1 MSTTTAACRVLS
13 SQKAMLVTA
22 TTRSS
27 SGTRVGTATRCLSS
41 ITVPAVEPQIHRQ
54 LEQHEGHRFLSSL
67 KQNKGEVARKQ
78 HSSSSQD
85 VGRPRIKNS
94 RNNKSFSVMEV
105 MVPVLD
111 LPQSRLKSMTNKIDD
126 ILEHKNED
134 LIAMETIITQDP
146 LVKQL
151 AFKLQKVS
159 NLQRQ
164 EQHR

>member
-1 MSTTTAACRVLS
+1 MSTTTAVCRVLS

-27 SGTRVGTATRCLSS
+27 SRAIMGNATRCLSS

-111 LPQSRLKSMTNKIDD
+111 LPQSRHDSMTNKVDD
-126 ILEHKNED
+126 DTLEHKNED
-134 LIAMETIITQDP
+134 LIVMEAIIAQDP

-159 NLQRQ
+159 NQRQ